1 MCFAKI
7 EKWSQKGGFKCFKC
21 LKHYKNFGYGARKKW
36 IKNDSTTW
44 GGEKIFLKNGL
55 QKILPPLLFPLSR
68 TFAKFLKKKK
78 WVILKNAAIQKHC
91 REYFKNDSWDWKL
104 EACSWKRH
112 TMCWNWAAWGKKPK
126 RCFHK
131 ASRSCK
137 NVQSKTGLKVSNGDS
152 LIRSRQRG
160 RKEEGLVD

>member
-1 MCFAKI
+1 MFCQNRKV
-7 EKWSQKGGFKCFKC
+7 EPKGGLQVFQMLEALQEFWLWSKEKM
-21 LKHYKNFGYGARKKW
+21 NKKW
-36 IKNDSTTW
+36 FYYMRGRKNIFKKWPSKNSSTFVIPTVQN
-44 GGEKIFLKNGL
+44 FC
-55 QKILPPLLFPLSR
+55 QVP
-68 TFAKFLKKKK
+68 KKKK